1 MGQSNIKDL
10 GACQILFDDVD
21 LGKSFGDV
29 IFKSAVSSE
38 EIHEDQAGTTPV
50 DEVMTGRMCSVD
62 VPMTRTS
69 LDQLAKVIPNASVV
83 GGALIVKNPV
93 GTTLAD
99 KAKELILKPIVD
111 NVPSVDST
119 TWLTV
124 FLCAPRENLE
134 ITYNNASQRVFGVTF
149 VAFPVTTS
157 PDTGNLWKI
166 G

>member
-21 LGKSFGDV
+21 LGKTFGDV
-29 IFKSAVSSE
+29 IFKSEISAE
-38 EIHEDQAGTTPV
+38 PIHEDQEGTTPV
-50 DEVMTGRMCSVD
+50 DEVMTGRAVSVEI
-62 VPMTRTS
+62 PMTRAT
-69 LDQLAKVIPNASVV
+69 LDQLAKVIPNGSIV
-83 GGALIVKNPV
+83 GDALIVKNPI

-111 NVPSVDST
+111 NLPSSDSS

-124 FLCAPRENLE
+124 FSCAPRENIE
-134 ITYNNASQRVFGVTF
+134 ITYNNAGQRVFGITF
-149 VAFPVTTS
+149 IAFPVTTS
-157 PDTGNLWKI
+157 PDIGNLWKI